1 MTPQSPLVQVK
12 NLVVRRNTAPIIQD
26 LNFDLNAGERLFLCG
41 DIGSGKSTLLHTLL
55 GFIPFSGEITVFD
68 QRRQS
73 EDDFTEIRGPLGLLF
88 QHPDDQ
94 LFGPGVLDDVMFG
107 PLNMGMT
114 PDEARER
121 AIACLE
127 MLDIIHL
134 KDRAVTEI
142 SGGEKNFTA
151 LAGVLAMSPSV
162 LLLDEPTNGLNEKN
176 IQRLENILR
185 ELNLPMIV
193 ASHNRQFTESMAH
206 RIIPFPCRP

>member
-1 MTPQSPLVQVK
+1 M
-12 NLVVRRNTAPIIQD
+12 
-26 LNFDLNAGERLFLCG
+26 
-41 DIGSGKSTLLHTLL
+41 L
-55 GFIPFSGEITVFD
+55 GFIPFTGEISVFGKS
-68 QRRQS
+68 RYS
-73 EDDFTEIRGPLGLLF
+73 EDDFTGVRGPLGLLF

-114 PDEARER
+114 QDAARER
-121 AIACLE
+121 ALQCLE
-127 MLDIIHL
+127 MLDIVRL

-176 IQRLENILR
+176 IQRLEDILTQ
-185 ELNLPMIV
+185 LDLPMIV
-193 ASHNRQFTESMAH
+193 ASHNQQFTQRMAH
-206 RIIPFPCRP
+206 RVIPFPCRP